1 MNNFSKLIGDR
12 SFEELME
19 LFPEGIVLVDSRG
32 KIISVNG
39 QASKMFEYAKEEL
52 VGQKVEILVPEKYRH
67 SHVEVRGDFH
77 QRPSKKLMGN
87 RKELVGRKKDG
98 TTFPVE
104 ISIGPI
110 DNNGATNSIAIIRD
124 TSQRKYIK
132 QLEFKNNEL
141 EQFAFIA
148 SHDLQEPL
156 RAIVGLVE
164 ITQMQ
169 FQGQV
174 DDTLDKNLQY
184 MSDAAKRMSRLINGL
199 LDYARIGNKEGLKKI
214 DLNVCLKDIL
224 TDLSVSIEESGAN
237 IQIDNLPVI
246 KGYEV
251 EIRLLFQNLISNAI
265 KFRQPGL
272 SPEIS
277 ITSRK
282 VENFWEFSISDNGIG
297 IAPENLQKIFVIFQ
311 RLHLQ
316 KQYDGAGIGLAHCKK
331 IVELHGGEIWVES
344 ELYKGSKFVFTI
356 MD

>member
-1 MNNFSKLIGDR
+1 MNNFSKIIGDQ

-19 LFPEGIVLVDSRG
+19 LFPEGIVLVDNRG
-32 KIISVNG
+32 KIISLNT
-39 QASKMFEYAKEEL
+39 QACKIFEYEKEEL
-52 VGQKVEILVPEKYRH
+52 LGQKVETLIPEKYRRGH
-67 SHVEVRGDFH
+67 EEVRGEFH

-98 TTFPVE
+98 TTFPAE

-110 DNNGATNSIAIIRD
+110 NNNGSTNSIAIIRD
-124 TSQRKYIK
+124 TSQRNYIK

-169 FQGQV
+169 FQGKV
-174 DDTLDKNLQY
+174 DDTLDKNLQF

-199 LDYARIGNKEGLKKI
+199 LDYARIGTKVGLTNI
-214 DLNVCLKDIL
+214 DLNDCLKDIL
-224 TDLSVSIEESGAN
+224 TDLDVSIKESDAK
-237 IQIDNLPVI
+237 IQIDSMPVI

-272 SPEIS
+272 APEIHIS
-277 ITSRK
+277 SRK
-282 VENFWEFSISDNGIG
+282 VDNYREFTISDNGIG

-331 IVELHGGEIWVES
+331 IVELHGGKIWVES
-344 ELYKGSKFVFTI
+344 EQYKGSKFIFTL